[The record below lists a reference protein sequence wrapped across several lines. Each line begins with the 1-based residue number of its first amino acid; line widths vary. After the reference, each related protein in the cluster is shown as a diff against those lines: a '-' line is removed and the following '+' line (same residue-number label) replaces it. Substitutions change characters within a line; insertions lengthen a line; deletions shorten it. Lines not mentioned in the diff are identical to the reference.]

1 MKKVFALILIM
12 IITATAMV
20 ACSSKPAEVT
30 PTAIPATDAPTQA
43 PTQVPTETP
52 TEVPAAEP
60 TVEATDMP
68 LQSDA
73 GVDIDGAQ

>member
-43 PTQVPTETP
+43 PTETP

-60 TVEATDMP
+60 TVEATDAP